1 MERKRIAVICSW
13 ILAVSLLLPYVVK
26 GETEAAEETFV
37 EAPGAVLMEAETGKV
52 IFEKD
57 METKRSPAS
66 ITKIMTLLL
75 IFDEIKKGSL
85 KLTDMISTSAYA
97 KSMGGS
103 QVFLEEGETQTAE
116 TMIKCIVIAS
126 GNDASVA
133 MAEHIAGSEQDFVK
147 RMNVRAKELGMKNTN
162 FEDCC
167 GLTDSDNHYTTAYDI
182 AVMSREL
189 VTKYPEILSYSSI
202 WMEDITHETKKSSS
216 TFTLT
221 NTNKL
226 IRSYEGCKGLKTG
239 STSKAGYCLSAVAE
253 RNGVT
258 LIAVVM
264 AAPDYKA
271 RFKDAAAMLTY
282 GFSKCNIYID
292 EKPSKLPEIKVK
304 GGIQKSVSLKYKEK
318 FKYLNTEGEA
328 LEKIEKKLTVPRE
341 TEAPVKKG
349 EKAGEMNY
357 YMGKKKLGCVPVLY
371 KESVRKIKYEDWVKR
386 VWEAYLF

>member
-202 WMEDITHETKKSSS
+202 WMEDITHETKKGSS